1 MPSPL
6 IAKPRLKTMHR
17 RREAIIRM
25 RGFSESNG
33 VIEGGRRKA
42 NWRQQPVCRLRNF
55 TAYRL
60 RVPAEYA
67 GGAAGNA
74 APSLHSFSVP
84 APKKRD
90 QRHISDLFNF
100 LKWWRR
106 RESNSCPERR

>member
-33 VIEGGRRKA
+33 VIEGGGRRKA

-60 RVPAEYA
+60 RMPAEPQGTRLRA
-67 GGAAGNA
+67 CTLFLC
-74 APSLHSFSVP
+74 PLR
-84 APKKRD
+84 KKETRD
-90 QRHISDLFNF
+90 ISPISSISKMVEATRVELV
-100 LKWWRR
+100 
-106 RESNSCPERR
+106 S